1 MGEIY
6 KNLSDRI
13 YNLQNTEKSLYRQK
27 EQLVGKGLVDEQ
39 NRMIN
44 QIQDISQKR
53 IAAYNNLDQGHKLM
67 YEHINSNQDTL
78 HKESMKSCNIEGF
91 SQPPPVPL
99 QMVANYNLN
108 KEKNINLKRQ
118 IEIIEY
124 SKKRNNSYSGILW
137 WIIKVLIIIICIT
150 AISKQSYIPIPTIVT
165 TSLLLVT
172 LIIGI
177 IRLIVLSVTL
187 SYRDNMDFDKFVWPW
202 WYPDGSG
209 SQIDG
214 DLAVGVEI
222 SDLGIG
228 GVCFGSECC
237 GTGTQYSSANGSC
250 VPV

>member
-27 EQLVGKGLVDEQ
+27 EQLVGKGLVDEE

-67 YEHINSNQDTL
+67 YENINSNQDTL
-78 HKESMKSCNIEGF
+78 HKESMRSGNIEAF
-91 SQPPPVPL
+91 SIPDAPPPQPTIVS
-99 QMVANYNLN
+99 NYNWN

-118 IEIIEY
+118 IEVIEY

-137 WIIKVLIIIICIT
+137 WIINVLIIIICIT

-177 IRLIVLSVTL
+177 VRLLVLSITL

-202 WYPDGSG
+202 WYPDGSD
-209 SQIDG
+209 SQNDIDYG
-214 DLAVGVEI
+214 LDLAI
-222 SDLGIG
+222 PQPIG
-228 GVCFGSECC
+228 TCIGSNCC
-237 GTGTQYSSANGSC
+237 GSSTTYQNGAC
-250 VPV
+250 VPIG